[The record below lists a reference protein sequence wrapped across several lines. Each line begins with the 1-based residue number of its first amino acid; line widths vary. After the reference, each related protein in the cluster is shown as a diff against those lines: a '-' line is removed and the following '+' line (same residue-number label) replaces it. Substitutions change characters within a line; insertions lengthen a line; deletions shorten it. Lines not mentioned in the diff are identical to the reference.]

1 MRLNGKIAIIT
12 GAASGIGLATATL
25 FAAEGA
31 KVFGVDIQ
39 ALPDGMTG
47 RQIDLTEQG
56 AEGAVFAACEA
67 AFGAPDILF
76 NNAGIGNARPILDT
90 TDTDLARFLA
100 ANLAAPFRMA
110 RAAVASMRGR
120 GGAIINT
127 ASIYG
132 LRGAVSSAAYGP
144 TKAAMIGMT
153 MQLATEYGRDG
164 IRVNAVAPGLIVTPM
179 TAGRLANNPAFR
191 DDMIG
196 RTPLGHPGAPEDIA
210 KAVLFLASDDA
221 RFITGVTLPV
231 DGGWSVAG
239 YLPPA

>member
-1 MRLNGKIAIIT
+1 VVVADVQRGEGEAVAADCPGGWFQPLDVVSEGDWREAMAVVAARCGRLD
-12 GAASGIGLATATL
+12 
-25 FAAEGA
+25 
-31 KVFGVDIQ
+31 VV
-39 ALPDGMTG
+39 
-47 RQIDLTEQG
+47 
-56 AEGAVFAACEA
+56 
-67 AFGAPDILF
+67 F
-76 NNAGIGNARPILDT
+76 NNAGIVGGRGIEDM
-90 TDTDLARFLA
+90 DLANWDRVIGI
-100 ANLAAPFRMA
+100 NLTGVMLGCREAIRLMKRNPEGP
-110 RAAVASMRGR
+110 VGS
-120 GGAIINT
+120 IINT